1 MSVAEV
7 CDWGR
12 LFLADYGGIFRK
24 IFAYFAS
31 GSYCASSIVFKFFM
45 EFMFTVDLPPVSCP
59 MIKPFPFPLLMLRFE
74 KMVDSPGWAKFR
86 ELTALEAVD
95 LPPPTPLGS
104 CYDCICS
111 CFRLSVLM
119 VCCLLAGGSVDVR
132 MATPP
137 I

>member
-1 MSVAEV
+1 MAEV
-7 CDWGR
+7 CDWVR
-12 LFLADYGGIFRK
+12 LFFADYGGILRN
-24 IFAYFAS
+24 IVACFAS
-31 GSYCASSIVFKFFM
+31 GAYCASSIVFKFFM

-59 MIKPFPFPLLMLRFE
+59 IIKAFPLLMLRFE

-86 ELTALEAVD
+86 ELTAAVAVE
-95 LPPPTPLGS
+95 LPPEDS

-119 VCCLLAGGSVDVR
+119 DCLPGGSVDVR